1 MPWPCRFGKYCR
13 VLKRIAVGLRLS
25 ASRHLLCQQATSKH
39 SDMVVPV
46 HADVSPG
53 PDKAVTL
60 LVHSVYQ
67 MLLINVV
74 AQFDKVLLC
83 LLFPAIFAIP
93 GPDPGGSCIPSSLQP
108 SVSCA
113 SGGTFEVRRER
124 KRLTLFPTKVPSSP
138 P

>member
-1 MPWPCRFGKYCR
+1 M
-13 VLKRIAVGLRLS
+13 RIAIGLRLS

-74 AQFDKVLLC
+74 AQFVKVLLC
-83 LLFPAIFAIP
+83 LQNKIPKIPAILQIP
-93 GPDPGGSCIPSSLQP
+93 GPDPRGSCIPSSLQP
-108 SVSCA
+108 SVSYA

-124 KRLTLFPTKVPSSP
+124 KRLTLPYKGTKLATS
-138 P
+138 

>member
-1 MPWPCRFGKYCR
+1 M
-13 VLKRIAVGLRLS
+13 RIAIGLRLS

-53 PDKAVTL
+53 PDKAVTF

-67 MLLINVV
+67 MLLRNVV
-74 AQFDKVLLC
+74 AQIVKVPLC
-83 LLFPAIFAIP
+83 LLFPAILQIP
-93 GPDPGGSCIPSSLQP
+93 GPDPRGSCMPSSLQP

-113 SGGTFEVRRER
+113 SGGTFEARRER
-124 KRLTLFPTKVPSSP
+124 KRHTLFPKVPSSP
-138 P
+138 SADRASVYTNPEL